1 MSNDL
6 PARLLRLLSLLPSRR
21 EWPGPELAER
31 LGVSDRTVRR
41 DVGRL
46 RELGYQVEGTT
57 GTAGGYRLV
66 SGRDLPPLLLD
77 DDEAV
82 AIAVG
87 LLTAADGTVSG
98 IAESSVRALAKLRQ
112 VLPVRLGGRVA
123 ALAEAIS
130 PVARAGLP
138 RVDPM
143 VLAAIA
149 SACRDRELL
158 AFEHRSREGA
168 VSRRRVEP
176 YSVVSGHGLWYLLA
190 YDPDRE
196 DWRTF
201 RVDRIAD
208 LRSTGWRFTPR
219 EPPAPDVRAY
229 LSRAVARTP
238 YRYRARATV
247 RASAEEVRAR
257 APSILPRRIEAVDEH
272 TCVVHLG
279 ADSPERIALDLVALG
294 ADFTLGETPEPP
306 SELRRHLREVGE
318 RLLRA
323 GGESGPVG

>member
-1 MSNDL
+1 MSTDL
-6 PARLLRLLSLLPSRR
+6 PARLLRLLSLLQSRR

-46 RELGYQVEGTT
+46 RELGYQVESTT

-66 SGRDLPPLLLD
+66 SGRDLPLLLD

-82 AIAVG
+82 AIAAG
-87 LLTAADGTVSG
+87 LLTAADGTVTG
-98 IAESSVRALAKLRQ
+98 IAESAVRALAKLRQ
-112 VLPVRLGGRVA
+112 VLPVRLSGRVA

-143 VLAAIA
+143 ALAAIA

-158 AFEHRSREGA
+158 AFEHRSREGV

-176 YSVVSGHGLWYLLA
+176 YSLLSTHGLWYLLA

-201 RVDRIAD
+201 RVDRIGD
-208 LRSTGWRFTPR
+208 PRSTGWRFTPR
-219 EPPAPDVRAY
+219 EFVPDARAY
-229 LSRAVARTP
+229 LSQAVARTP

-247 RASAEEVRAR
+247 RASAEEVRVR
-257 APSILPRRIEAVDEH
+257 APSVLPGRIEAVDEH

-279 ADSPERIALDLVALG
+279 ADSPERIALDLVALD
-294 ADFTLGETPEPP
+294 ADFTLGGPPEPP
-306 SELRRHLREVGE
+306 SELLRHLREVGE

-323 GGESGPVG
+323 GGEIRTAD